1 MLFISLVISLLQ
13 LWLIHKLST
22 HKCSKLHAAT
32 SFAIITPSSILNASS
47 FVRQVCDIIQKFQ
60 LVGFEKTSLPR
71 VIGYTCNTRNGNIS
85 MLAYNKLRELEKL
98 QIETEVAEGESG
110 TQQMMAESGN
120 FFSINTIDS
129 FPSCSLYH
137 D

>member
-1 MLFISLVISLLQ
+1 MPTAKERLQ
-13 LWLIHKLST
+13 ALKSG
-22 HKCSKLHAAT
+22 
-32 SFAIITPSSILNASS
+32 P
-47 FVRQVCDIIQKFQ
+47 
-60 LVGFEKTSLPR
+60 G
-71 VIGYTCNTRNGNIS
+71 S
-85 MLAYNKLRELEKL
+85 MLAYNKLREREKL